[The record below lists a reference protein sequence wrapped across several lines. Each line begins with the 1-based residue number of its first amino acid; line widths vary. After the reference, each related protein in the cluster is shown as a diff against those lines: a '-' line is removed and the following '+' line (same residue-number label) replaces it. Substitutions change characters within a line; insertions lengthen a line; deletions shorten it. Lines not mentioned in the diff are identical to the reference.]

1 MIIEE
6 MLDAAV
12 TLSIATEKEG
22 EMLQNVPNEMK
33 AGFDFL
39 LHFISLKSYVSSVL
53 VLVSLRHNIITHTL
67 TSKKSLQQ

>member
-39 LHFISLKSYVSSVL
+39 LHFISLKPYVSSV
-53 VLVSLRHNIITHTL
+53 VLFLF
-67 TSKKSLQQ
+67 